1 MAPKVTT
8 ESVQA
13 MCAAYGD
20 IDSSVVSRAI
30 SILGTVNK
38 LCDGVRRS
46 HAGDLEAHADALV
59 LDDAH
64 LDETRFFLLS
74 CGTTGETLRL
84 DVLKVVSATNDPR
97 IAPKPA
103 DVAPPPTQSEIPLEK
118 EARRRRRSPLL
129 QFFRP
134 HASASGSGPAGPW
147 ASVPHHGPDPD
158 LRGRGE

>member
-38 LCDGVRRS
+38 LCDGVRGS

-64 LDETRFFLLS
+64 LDETRFFLLRLALQVYADYCS
-74 CGTTGETLRL
+74 EAAPAGRTFCDLTGSMGRASLAASPPPGS
-84 DVLKVVSATNDPR
+84 D
-97 IAPKPA
+97 A
-103 DVAPPPTQSEIPLEK
+103 DVTS
-118 EARRRRRSPLL
+118 
-129 QFFRP
+129 
-134 HASASGSGPAGPW
+134 
-147 ASVPHHGPDPD
+147 
-158 LRGRGE
+158 